1 MTLRNTVLSCVTE
14 NTTHLGKKSNSKTE
28 SKLYHPNLIAVF
40 AFLFH
45 STHLCW
51 NPRSRKGGLNISPG
65 GSGCRSSPGAGG
77 ALCATAGGQTGLGR
91 EEGGEA
97 RGQHHTWVWGQRA
110 QRRQG
115 VWIYRQPVLARKG
128 TVSLRG
134 SKKGE
139 RRSCFLNALIRNKP
153 LIRIGMSLVRWEGY
167 L

>member
-1 MTLRNTVLSCVTE
+1 MSALCHSWRADRIRQGGRRGGKGSAP
-14 NTTHLGKKSNSKTE
+14 HLGLGTE
-28 SKLYHPNLIAVF
+28 SPV
-40 AFLFH
+40 
-45 STHLCW
+45 
-51 NPRSRKGGLNISPG
+51 
-65 GSGCRSSPGAGG
+65 
-77 ALCATAGGQTGLGR
+77 
-91 EEGGEA
+91 
-97 RGQHHTWVWGQRA
+97 
-110 QRRQG
+110 RRG